1 MLRSKAVT
9 VALLIL
15 LAVAV
20 LSIGLSRAE
29 TGERQA
35 LRQVLGSGPGRF
47 HYQGLLLDAQGNPYP
62 DGDYRLVFSLYELPT
77 ATVAFWSE
85 VWTASV
91 QNGLFSVTLGLQ
103 NPLPV
108 FQAGRRLWL
117 GIALAD
123 QGELSPR
130 HPLISIPASGE
141 GGRPFLLYLGHLGLP
156 LGNDGRWYGEPFP

>member
-9 VALLIL
+9 VAGLIL
-15 LAVAV
+15 LMVAI

-35 LRQVLGSGPGRF
+35 VRQVLGGGPGRF
-47 HYQGLLLDAQGNPYP
+47 HYQGLLLDAEGNPFP
-62 DGDYRLVFSLYELPT
+62 DGDYRLHFSLYELPT
-77 ATVAFWSE
+77 ATAPLWSE
-85 VWTASV
+85 AWTASV
-91 QNGLFSVTLGLQ
+91 RNGLFSVTLGLQ

-108 FQAGRRLWL
+108 FQAGQRLWL

-123 QGELSPR
+123 RGELSPR

-141 GGRPFLLYLGHLGLP
+141 AGQPSLLYLGHLGLP
-156 LGNDGRWYGEPFP
+156 IGSDGRWYEEPFP